1 MQLSDKVKP
10 VANNAT
16 RKEEQMEKLKAR
28 IDEMFSTRA
37 AFAEAI
43 GVDPS
48 ILSRMLASG
57 NWKADRIE
65 KAVDVLK
72 IPATDIPA
80 YFFPST
86 VANKATEEAKK

>member
-1 MQLSDKVKP
+1 MQLSDKVKS

-65 KAVDVLK
+65 KAVAVLNT
-72 IPATDIPA
+72 PATDIPA

-86 VANKATEEAKK
+86 VANKTTEEVKK

>member
-1 MQLSDKVKP
+1 
-10 VANNAT
+10 
-16 RKEEQMEKLKAR
+16 MEKLKAR
-28 IDEMFSTRA
+28 IDEMFTTRA
-37 AFAEAI
+37 AFAKAI

-65 KAVDVLK
+65 KAVAVLN

-80 YFFPST
+80 YFFPLT
-86 VANKATEEAKK
+86 VANKATEEVKK